1 MVWSSKEDVQGR
13 ARGVGFGL
21 FACVAFVQV
30 KKKKKKRGLDQKRW
44 RPATKQ
50 TMTAKWNPEETF
62 NALSKSRSMA

>member
-30 KKKKKKRGLDQKRW
+30 KKKKKKKEASIKKGGGQRLNR
-44 RPATKQ
+44 R
-50 TMTAKWNPEETF
+50 
-62 NALSKSRSMA
+62 